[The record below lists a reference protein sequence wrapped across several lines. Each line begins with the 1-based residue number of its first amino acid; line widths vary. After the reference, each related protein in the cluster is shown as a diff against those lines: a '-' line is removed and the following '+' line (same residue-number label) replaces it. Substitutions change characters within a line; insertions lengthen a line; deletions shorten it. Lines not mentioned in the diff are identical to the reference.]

1 MRTVFSIIQT
11 LIGIIIYLPHIL
23 IFISQPTVTKR
34 FIISDLYAKETG
46 NSHDTFSINTLKPS
60 VLILLSRYLLTDS
73 YFQALFFYRLRK
85 CKLRHILYHRHFSLE
100 IPLDTEIGYGLKY
113 DHPFSTILNAKRIGN
128 YCRIKNN
135 ITIGNKNDDES
146 LRPVLEDNVY
156 IGAGAIIIGR
166 ITIGARSIIGAG
178 AVVTKSVPQNSVVV
192 GNPARLIS

>member
-1 MRTVFSIIQT
+1 MALNMTI
-11 LIGIIIYLPHIL
+11 H
-23 IFISQPTVTKR
+23 
-34 FIISDLYAKETG
+34 
-46 NSHDTFSINTLKPS
+46 
-60 VLILLSRYLLTDS
+60 
-73 YFQALFFYRLRK
+73 FQL
-85 CKLRHILYHRHFSLE
+85 
-100 IPLDTEIGYGLKY
+100 
-113 DHPFSTILNAKRIGN
+113 LNAKRIGN

-166 ITIGARSIIGAG
+166 ITIGAGSIIGAG